1 MFLSS
6 AFCFLAICDMLC
18 ECDSSDELH
27 PSNRV
32 IVRWLLSAICYL
44 PSAMCDISFIIVSW
58 NVRELLKRAVQAIL
72 DDTSEPEIEIIVV
85 DNASHD
91 GTVEMLRAEFAST
104 RLSTGPKVRVLANK
118 ENVGF
123 TRGNNQG
130 LEIAQGRFLFLI
142 NPDTQIQRGATRA
155 LLEFMDAPENARV
168 GIVGPQL
175 VYADGS
181 LQSSR
186 RRFPKFSTALFESTK
201 LEQWFPRSK
210 LITDYRLLNTDDSA
224 IQDVDW
230 LVGAAMFVRREVYE
244 QIGGLDER
252 FFMYSEELDW
262 CYRTK
267 QAGWRVVYF
276 PHARVLHHE
285 AKSSEQVLAQRDIY
299 FHSSKVRYF
308 KKHHGALQGELLRYF
323 LLSTFAFQWLEE
335 GAKYLMGHKR
345 ELRAERM
352 RAYAQVLGSGLK

>member
-1 MFLSS
+1 
-6 AFCFLAICDMLC
+6 ML
-18 ECDSSDELH
+18 
-27 PSNRV
+27 
-32 IVRWLLSAICYL
+32 
-44 PSAMCDISFIIVSW
+44 DISFLIVSW
-58 NVRELLKRAVQAIL
+58 NVRELLKRAVQTIL
-72 DDTSEPEIEIIVV
+72 DDTRDLEIEIIVV
-85 DNASHD
+85 DNASRD
-91 GTVEMLRAEFAST
+91 GTVEMLRAEF
-104 RLSTGPKVRVLANK
+104 PNVRVIANN

-142 NPDTQIQRGATRA
+142 NPDTEIERGATRA
-155 LLEFMDAPENARV
+155 LLNFMDAPENARV

-201 LEQWFPRSK
+201 LEQWFPNNP
-210 LITDYRLLNTDDSA
+210 LITDYRLLNTDNNA
-224 IQDVDW
+224 TQDVDW
-230 LVGAAMFVRREVYE
+230 LVGAAMFARRAVYE

-252 FFMYSEELDW
+252 FFMYSEEMDW
-262 CYRTK
+262 CYRAK
-267 QAGWRVVYF
+267 NARFSAKDSGWRVVYF
-276 PHARVLHHE
+276 PNARVLHHE
-285 AKSSEQVLAQRDIY
+285 AKSSEQVRAQRDIY

-308 KKHHGALQGELLRYF
+308 KKHHGVLQGELLRYF

-335 GAKYLMGHKR
+335 GAKFLLGHKR

-352 RAYAQVLGSGLK
+352 KAYAQVLKSGLQ